1 MPTSTHVERGL
12 CALCGRPGIRLR
24 YVTRS
29 YGRGRGLL
37 VIENVP
43 VWVCPNCGESY
54 LTADTL
60 AALDRIKAQRR
71 KVAAPRQ
78 VAVARFARRQAAE
91 QDGLLRNC
99 SLGNLAG
106 RKVDKPKH

>member
-1 MPTSTHVERGL
+1 MPTSTYIESGR
-12 CALCGRPGIRLR
+12 CALCGTPGIRLR

-54 LTADTL
+54 LTAATL
-60 AALDRIKAQRR
+60 TALDQIKAQRR

-78 VAVARFARRQAAE
+78 VAVARFGRRQMAG
-91 QDGLLRNC
+91 QDGLTRER
-99 SLGNLAG
+99 SRA
-106 RKVDKPKH
+106 RRS

>member
-1 MPTSTHVERGL
+1 MPTSTHVESGL
-12 CALCGRPGIRLR
+12 CALCGTPGIRLR

-78 VAVARFARRQAAE
+78 VAVARFARRRTAE
-91 QDGLLRNC
+91 QDGLTREW
-99 SLGNLAG
+99 SRRA
-106 RKVDKPKH
+106 RRS

>member
-1 MPTSTHVERGL
+1 MPTSTDIESGL
-12 CALCGRPGIRLR
+12 CALCRTPGIRLR

-43 VWVCPNCGESY
+43 VWVCPSCGESY

-60 AALDRIKAQRR
+60 AVLDRIKAQRR

-78 VAVARFARRQAAE
+78 VAVARFGRRQMAEHDGLTREWSRRARR
-91 QDGLLRNC
+91 
-99 SLGNLAG
+99 S
-106 RKVDKPKH
+106 

>member
-1 MPTSTHVERGL
+1 MPTSTEVESGL
-12 CALCGRPGIRLR
+12 CALCGTPGIRLR

-37 VIENVP
+37 VVENVP

-60 AALDRIKAQRR
+60 AAVDRIKAQRR

-78 VAVARFARRQAAE
+78 VAVARFARQPAAE
-91 QDGLLRNC
+91 EDGLTREW
-99 SLGNLAG
+99 SRRA
-106 RKVDKPKH
+106 RRS